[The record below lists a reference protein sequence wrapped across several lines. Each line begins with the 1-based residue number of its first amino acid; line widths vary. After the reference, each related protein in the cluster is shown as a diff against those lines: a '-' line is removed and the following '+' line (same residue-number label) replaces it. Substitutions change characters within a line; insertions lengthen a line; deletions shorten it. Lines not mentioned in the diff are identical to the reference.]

1 MKVSYLLPFL
11 ISLILITTVKA
22 QEESPEKE
30 GMKLI
35 YSSDWDWDWH
45 CNCRKNTSSDKKD
58 RLNYSHK
65 NSNRYNYYY
74 QNDGIDNEF
83 DFFSQIGPNPA
94 VYGFSP
100 AIQAIHY
107 NRVNGIFLGLDTEF
121 DDFVHDFTYDYSLE
135 IQALAGYSF
144 GQEEW
149 QYQFGIEKPIG
160 RRLRIGADYH
170 NVTTTDDYWRS
181 GLTENTVSS
190 LVAGYDYHDYYKSEG
205 YSIYTSLRLFRST
218 YLGASYG
225 SDTFNSQD
233 AVTAYNI
240 FGDGNIFRFNPAID
254 SNFDEIYQ
262 ETVGFSLNINPKL
275 YNITRNLSTNLEV
288 RAEIGNLTKTA
299 NDFLFNK
306 YIVQSKSVL
315 RLDRSTF
322 LRWRVMG
329 GSITGLAP
337 DFKQFALGGIGSMR
351 ATEYKSMQG
360 NAMVLSNA
368 ELVFGKS
375 SNLDM
380 GFIDIDG
387 FYITLFMDS
396 GWTEF
401 NNDLTTTNDALTAF
415 SNFAFSELNHNA
427 GIGIGSDLFRVEFAK
442 PLSDKGG
449 FSAFWIR
456 LNPSF

>member
-1 MKVSYLLPFL
+1 MKVRYLIPLVMCMT
-11 ISLILITTVKA
+11 LITTVNA
-22 QEESPEKE
+22 QEKSSEKE

-45 CNCRKNTSSDKKD
+45 CNCRKDIESDKDEYRKPKY
-58 RLNYSHK
+58 N

-74 QNDGIDNEF
+74 RNDGIDNEF

-100 AIQAIHY
+100 AIQAIHF
-107 NRVNGIFLGLDTEF
+107 NRVNGLFLGIDTEF
-121 DDFVHDFTYDYSLE
+121 DDFIHDFTHDYNLE

-144 GQEEW
+144 GQDEW
-149 QYQFGIEKPIG
+149 QYQIGFEKPIG
-160 RRLRIGADYH
+160 HKLRLGADYH
-170 NVTTTDDYWRS
+170 NVTATDDYWRS

-190 LVAGYDYHDYYKSEG
+190 LIAGYDYHDYYKAEG
-205 YSIYTSLRLFRST
+205 YSIYSSYRLFRGT
-218 YLGASYG
+218 YLGLSYG
-225 SDTFNSQD
+225 SDTFNSLD

-240 FGDGNIFRFNPAID
+240 VGDGNIFRSNPAID
-254 SNFDEIYQ
+254 PTLDEIYL
-262 ETVGFSLNINPKL
+262 ENVGFSLNMNPKL
-275 YNITRNLSTNLEV
+275 YNITRNLSTSLEV
-288 RAEIGNLTKTA
+288 RGEIGNLTKTS
-299 NDFLFNK
+299 NDFLYNK

-322 LRWRVMG
+322 LRLRVMG
-329 GSITGLAP
+329 GSITGVAP
-337 DFKQFALGGIGSMR
+337 EFKNFALGGIGSMR

-360 NAMVLSNA
+360 NAMLLSNA
-368 ELVFGKS
+368 ELIFGRS

-380 GFIDIDG
+380 GFVDVDG

-401 NNDLTTTNDALTAF
+401 NRNLVNTNDPLTAF
-415 SNFAFSELNHNA
+415 DNFAFSEFNHNV
-427 GIGIGSDLFRVEFAK
+427 GIGIGSDEFRIEFAK
-442 PLSDKGG
+442 PISDKGG

-456 LNPSF
+456 LNPTF

>member
-1 MKVSYLLPFL
+1 MKVSYLVPFL
-11 ISLILITTVKA
+11 VCIALISTSQA
-22 QEESPEKE
+22 QEGHSKKE

-45 CNCRKNTSSDKKD
+45 CNCRKNSYSEEKYDRKD
-58 RLNYSHK
+58 RYKHSYG
-65 NSNRYNYYY
+65 YNYYY
-74 QNDGIDNEF
+74 SNDGIDSEF

-100 AIQAIHY
+100 SIQAVHY
-107 NRVNGIFLGLDTEF
+107 NRVNGLFLGLDTEF
-121 DDFVHDFTYDYSLE
+121 DDFVHDFTYDYNLE

-144 GQEEW
+144 GQSEW
-149 QYQFGIEKPIG
+149 QYQFGLEKPVG
-160 RRLRIGADYH
+160 HRLRLGVDFH
-170 NVTTTDDYWRS
+170 NVTATDDYWRS

-190 LVAGYDYHDYYKSEG
+190 LVAGYDYHDYYKAEG
-205 YSIYTSLRLFRST
+205 YNMYSSFRLFRST

-225 SDTFNSQD
+225 AETFNSQS

-240 FGDGNIFRFNPAID
+240 FGDGNIFRSNPSLD

-262 ETVGFSLNINPKL
+262 ESVGFSLNMNPKL
-275 YNITRNLSTNLEV
+275 YNITRNLSTKLEV
-288 RAEIGNLTKTA
+288 RAELANLTKTS

-329 GSITGLAP
+329 GSITGIAP
-337 DFKQFALGGIGSMR
+337 DFKEFALGGIGTMR

-368 ELVFGKS
+368 ELIFGRS
-375 SNLDM
+375 SDLDI
-380 GFIDIDG
+380 GFLEIDG
-387 FYITLFMDS
+387 FYISLFMDS

-401 NNDLTTTNDALTAF
+401 NSDLTTTNDPLIAF
-415 SNFAFSELNHNA
+415 DNFAFSELNHNA
-427 GIGIGSDLFRVEFAK
+427 GVGIGSDVFRIEFAK
-442 PLSDKGG
+442 PISDKGG

>member
-1 MKVSYLLPFL
+1 MKVRYMIPLLMCMTI
-11 ISLILITTVKA
+11 ISTVNA
-22 QEESPEKE
+22 QEKSSEKE

-45 CNCRKNTSSDKKD
+45 CNCRKDIESDKEEYRKPKY
-58 RLNYSHK
+58 N

-74 QNDGIDNEF
+74 RNDGIDYEF

-107 NRVNGIFLGLDTEF
+107 NRVNGLFLGIDTEF
-121 DDFVHDFTYDYSLE
+121 DDFIHDFTYDYNLE

-144 GQEEW
+144 GQDEW
-149 QYQFGIEKPIG
+149 QYQIGFEKPIG
-160 RRLRIGADYH
+160 NKLRLGADYH
-170 NVTTTDDYWRS
+170 NVTATDDYWRS
-181 GLTENTVSS
+181 GLSENSISS
-190 LVAGYDYHDYYKSEG
+190 LIAGYDYHDYYKAEG
-205 YSIYTSLRLFRST
+205 YSIYSSYRLFRST
-218 YLGASYG
+218 YLGLSYG
-225 SDTFNSQD
+225 SDTFNSLD

-240 FGDGNIFRFNPAID
+240 FGDGNIFRSNPSID
-254 SNFDEIYQ
+254 PSLDEIYL
-262 ETVGFSLNINPKL
+262 ENVGFSLNMNPKL
-275 YNITRNLSTNLEV
+275 YNITRNLSTSLEI
-288 RAEIGNLTKTA
+288 RGEIGNLTKTS
-299 NDFLFNK
+299 NDFLYNK
-306 YIVQSKSVL
+306 FIVQSKSVL

-322 LRWRVMG
+322 FRLRVMG

-337 DFKQFALGGIGSMR
+337 EFKNFALGGIGSMR

-360 NAMVLSNA
+360 NAMMLSNA
-368 ELVFGKS
+368 ELIFGRS

-380 GFIDIDG
+380 GFIDVDG

-401 NNDLTTTNDALTAF
+401 NPDLVNTNDPLTALD
-415 SNFAFSELNHNA
+415 NFAFSEFNHNV
-427 GIGIGSDLFRVEFAK
+427 GIGIGSDEFRIEFAK
-442 PLSDKGG
+442 PISDKGG

-456 LNPSF
+456 LNPTF